1 MTRPMDPL
9 DCVAFLLIDD
19 NSVLAEK
26 RKLTKAVAPGI
37 VAIPGGH
44 VDPGETLEVAL
55 HRELMEEIRVT
66 TPAIQFVC
74 TLCHR
79 AEEFRKIHYFAVT
92 EWHGN
97 IENHEAEAL
106 VWITFDALHQLD
118 LEMDQL
124 AVREYVRVY
133 IEGGA

>member
-1 MTRPMDPL
+1 ML
-9 DCVAFLLIDD
+9 DCVAFLLIQ
-19 NSVLAEK
+19 NRAVLAEQ
-26 RKLTKAVAPGI
+26 RKWSKPVAPGI

-44 VDPGETLEVAL
+44 VDSGETIEAAL

-66 TPAIQFVC
+66 TPSLLYIC

-79 AEEFRKIHYFAVT
+79 AEEFRRIHYFAVT
-92 EWHGN
+92 DWDGE

-106 VWITFDALHQLD
+106 LWIPFDHLHQLD

-124 AVREYVRVY
+124 AVREYMRVY
-133 IEGGA
+133 PDGGVNFE

>member
-1 MTRPMDPL
+1 MDML
-9 DCVAFLLIDD
+9 DCVAFLLIHDHAI
-19 NSVLAEK
+19 LAEQ
-26 RKLTKAVAPGI
+26 RKWSKPVAPGI

-44 VDPGETLEVAL
+44 VDPGETLEAAL

-66 TPAIQFVC
+66 TETVLYIC

-92 EWHGN
+92 DWDGD

-106 VWITFDALHQLD
+106 LWIPFDDLDQLD
-118 LEMDQL
+118 LQMDQL
-124 AVREYVRVY
+124 AVREYIRVY
-133 IEGGA
+133 IDGGA